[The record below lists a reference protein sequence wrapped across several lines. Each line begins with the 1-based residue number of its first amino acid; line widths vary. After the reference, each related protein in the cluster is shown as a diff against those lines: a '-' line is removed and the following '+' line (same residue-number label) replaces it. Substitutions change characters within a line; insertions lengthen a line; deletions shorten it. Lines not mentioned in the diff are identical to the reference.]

1 MMGPD
6 GTVMA
11 VTELDVSR
19 YTQEVHP
26 EAVYQALLD
35 SGIFAVRSCRSCGRS
50 HYSPRVLC
58 PHCGS
63 TDLAWQQSRGSGVVY
78 STSTVSRRGADPVAV
93 VLVDVDEGFR
103 LMSNVVGIPP
113 DDVQIGMRVNVR
125 IDARDEGAVPVF
137 EVAT

>member
-1 MMGPD
+1 
-6 GTVMA
+6 MA
-11 VTELDVSR
+11 LDISG

-35 SGIFAVRSCRSCGRS
+35 NGVFAVHSCRSCGRA

-58 PHCGS
+58 PYCGS
-63 TDLAWQQSRGSGVVY
+63 TDLEWQQSLGSGAVY
-78 STSTVSRRGADPVAV
+78 STSTVSRRGADSVAV
-93 VLVDVDEGFR
+93 ALVDVDEGFR

-113 DDVQIGMRVNVR
+113 DDVQIGMRVSVR
-125 IDARDEGAVPVF
+125 IDARDSGAIPVF

>member
-1 MMGPD
+1 
-6 GTVMA
+6 MA
-11 VTELDVSR
+11 VPTELDISR

-35 SGIFAVRSCRSCGRS
+35 SGVFAVHSCRSCGRA

-58 PHCGS
+58 PYCGS
-63 TDLAWQQSRGSGVVY
+63 TDLGWQHSLGSGVVY
-78 STSTVSRRGADPVAV
+78 STSTVSRRGADSVAV

-103 LMSNVVGIPP
+103 LMSNVVGIAP
-113 DDVQIGMRVNVR
+113 DDVRIGMRVSVR
-125 IDARDEGAVPVF
+125 IDARDGGAVPVF